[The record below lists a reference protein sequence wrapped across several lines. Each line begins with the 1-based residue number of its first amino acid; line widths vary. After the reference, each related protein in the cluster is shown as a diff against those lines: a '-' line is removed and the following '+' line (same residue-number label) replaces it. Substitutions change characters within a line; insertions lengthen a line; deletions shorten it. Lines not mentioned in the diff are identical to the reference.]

1 MKGPHQAP
9 IRALRKAPA
18 RAQPRFSF
26 WAARLRDADVID
38 RALVDNA
45 FDKAHEIV
53 VTEVD
58 DDDDRV
64 HEAGVESR
72 QQEWSDDDGAE
83 E

>member
-1 MKGPHQAP
+1 M
-9 IRALRKAPA
+9 
-18 RAQPRFSF
+18 
-26 WAARLRDADVID
+26 ID
-38 RALVDNA
+38 RAHVDNA

>member
-1 MKGPHQAP
+1 M
-9 IRALRKAPA
+9 
-18 RAQPRFSF
+18 
-26 WAARLRDADVID
+26 ID

-64 HEAGVESR
+64 HGAGVESR
-72 QQEWSDDDGAE
+72 RQEWSDDDEAE

>member
-1 MKGPHQAP
+1 M
-9 IRALRKAPA
+9 
-18 RAQPRFSF
+18 
-26 WAARLRDADVID
+26 ID

-64 HEAGVESR
+64 HGTGVEIGG
-72 QQEWSDDDGAE
+72 EIGATMVKLKNE
-83 E
+83 TKVGNGMTKNA